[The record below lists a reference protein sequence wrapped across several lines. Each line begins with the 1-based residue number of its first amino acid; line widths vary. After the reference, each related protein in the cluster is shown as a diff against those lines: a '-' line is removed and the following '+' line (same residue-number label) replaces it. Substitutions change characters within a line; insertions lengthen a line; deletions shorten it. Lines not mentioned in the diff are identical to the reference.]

1 MSRDGSDRAQLFNEA
16 RPFSGAQN
24 PNRAVYDRVAKDWE
38 ADRQPVDYSG
48 VDAFAESLREAFG
61 GADGGTVSFEDE
73 SAVAEN
79 GISADSGTPDSGPL
93 AKGSVCLD
101 LGCGPGWYASRLPTP
116 VVAVDSSL
124 EMLRAVPRWAPN
136 AQRVAADLRY
146 LPFRESTARGVL
158 ASKCYLHLPKS
169 EVPMALA
176 ELHRA
181 TAVGALVELVCIRG
195 DQEWGTLEGDDF
207 PGRWFSMW
215 EPDHL
220 RDVVVGAGFEVISVK
235 VADDAKRR
243 HGHNMIILRARRIR
257 SLADTVGSDMRLLI
271 CGLNPSLYAADRG
284 VGFARG
290 SNRFWKAALQA
301 GIVSK
306 THDPAAAFRHDRIG
320 MTDIAKRATRR
331 ADEITASEFKEG
343 IARLERLV
351 QWLKPQAI
359 CFVGLTGW
367 REALSPEAQVGPQPQ
382 TLGGSPIYVMQST
395 SGANAHAT
403 LHDLTDQ
410 LKAATEMSD
419 SFASSRASL
428 SQSV

>member
-1 MSRDGSDRAQLFNEA
+1 
-16 RPFSGAQN
+16 
-24 PNRAVYDRVAKDWE
+24 
-38 ADRQPVDYSG
+38 
-48 VDAFAESLREAFG
+48 
-61 GADGGTVSFEDE
+61 
-73 SAVAEN
+73 
-79 GISADSGTPDSGPL
+79 
-93 AKGSVCLD
+93 
-101 LGCGPGWYASRLPTP
+101 
-116 VVAVDSSL
+116 
-124 EMLRAVPRWAPN
+124 
-136 AQRVAADLRY
+136 
-146 LPFRESTARGVL
+146 
-158 ASKCYLHLPKS
+158 
-169 EVPMALA
+169 MALA

-257 SLADTVGSDMRLLI
+257 SLADTVGGNMRLLI

-343 IARLERLV
+343 IARLERLA

-403 LHDLTDQ
+403 LDDLTDQ